1 MGPRI
6 HSHLNVD
13 APLMGPAQHKPICSV
28 QHPVGTGVHTDFI
41 SPTPITRLSPSVTNF
56 LLYSV
61 LYCYLTLPYFFSCPT
76 GFGMPRKHV
85 GYFPETPHAT
95 WHRSLWNGDSVEASV
110 DRGSPRP
117 RGGMLGWGSLQAAWN
132 SGESGPDGDAQ
143 WSTAREE
150 M

>member
-6 HSHLNVD
+6 HCHLNVD
-13 APLMGPAQHKPICSV
+13 APLMGPAQYQPMCSV

-41 SPTPITRLSPSVTNF
+41 CPTPITRMSPSVTNF

-61 LYCYLTLPYFFSCPT
+61 LYCYLTLPSSSAQLDLECLRSMSGISLRLPMSPGT
-76 GFGMPRKHV
+76 
-85 GYFPETPHAT
+85 
-95 WHRSLWNGDSVEASV
+95 RSLWNGDSVEASV

-143 WSTAREE
+143 WFTAREE